1 MADQSPP
8 SPLRLLAPA
17 ALALV
22 TLVFLIIVAAGLF
35 GGGEDQTPPED
46 AETKTAASKK
56 LDPAKAPKP
65 KPKQS
70 ATYTIE
76 AGDNLG
82 AIAQKTKV
90 PVEKL
95 QELNPELDSQALVSG
110 QKVKLRE

>member
-17 ALALV
+17 ALAV
-22 TLVFLIIVAAGLF
+22 VALVFLIIVAAGLF
-35 GGGEDQTPPED
+35 GGSEDQTPPED

-70 ATYTIE
+70 ATYTIKT
-76 AGDNLG
+76 GDSLG
-82 AIAQKTKV
+82 SIAEKTSV

-110 QKVKLRE
+110 QKIKLRE